1 MSEIRELKNRLTLL
15 EEENKYLKDK
25 LDNKKTKKPFL
36 MSWVAKSKEDRL
48 LEKYF
53 KKRPGMF
60 VAEVPIGGNGSDL
73 PWGDA
78 CTTRRLD
85 AVRVSGSIS
94 RKAVYKHSF
103 NKDCLG
109 KLFKGK
115 NVEVIEVK
123 QNLNRPAIGQ
133 IIAGRDM
140 FEKQYMGRN
149 VKMVI
154 VCSKGDSALEWVCK
168 KQKIK
173 VVVLDKD

>member
-1 MSEIRELKNRLTLL
+1 MSEIRDVKKKLQVL
-15 EEENKYLKDK
+15 EKENKYLWNR
-25 LDNKKTKKPFL
+25 LNNKKTKQPFL
-36 MSWVAKSKEDRL
+36 MNWETKSKEDRL
-48 LEKYF
+48 LARYYKT
-53 KKRPGMF
+53 RPGMF
-60 VAEVPIGGNGSDL
+60 LVEIPIGGRGNDL

-85 AVRVSGSIS
+85 AVRILGY
-94 RKAVYKHSF
+94 RGGKGVYKHSF
-103 NKDCLG
+103 NKECLAR
-109 KLFKGK
+109 LFENK

-123 QNLNRPAIGQ
+123 QNLNRTAIGQ
-133 IIAGRDM
+133 VIAGRDM